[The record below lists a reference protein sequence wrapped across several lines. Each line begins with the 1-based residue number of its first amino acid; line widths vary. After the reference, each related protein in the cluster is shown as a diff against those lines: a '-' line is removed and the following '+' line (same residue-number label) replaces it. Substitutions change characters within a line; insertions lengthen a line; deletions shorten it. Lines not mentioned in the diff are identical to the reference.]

1 MWDLFVQE
9 DLGKSI
15 QKAMLDANYTTPLGE
30 IASRVYNSISDRI
43 HSYFE
48 EGMRKVQVNCTTATL
63 FFCKIVYYDTSL

>member
-30 IASRVYNSISDRI
+30 IASRVYNCISDSI

-48 EGMRKVQVNCTTATL
+48 EGMRKVYLVKSELHNCDFIFL
-63 FFCKIVYYDTSL
+63 QNSIL